1 MKTIYNP
8 SRITNAALAF
18 CVASG
23 SMVIAEESKEA
34 QIARA
39 ESAAPL
45 SVSGDATILAV
56 DGAVLREG
64 SNGWTCLPG
73 AAPPGVAPEDAYPI
87 CNDDVWTAFMK
98 AVAEKADFKTDRV
111 GISYMLQ
118 GDMRVS
124 NEDPYDTE
132 EDPGEVW
139 VQDGPHLMIIV
150 PDPAMLEGI
159 SNDPGTGGPY
169 VMWKN
174 TPYAHIMIPT
184 APREP

>member
-8 SRITNAALAF
+8 YRIWCAALAF

-23 SMVIAEESKEA
+23 SVVIAEESTEA

-45 SVSGDATILAV
+45 SVSGDATIMAL
-56 DGAVLREG
+56 DGTVLRKG

-73 AAPPGVAPEDAYPI
+73 GAPGDDHPI
-87 CNDDVWTAFMK
+87 CNDDVWTAFVK
-98 AVAEKADFKTDRV
+98 ALAEKAEFKTDRI

-124 NEDPYDTE
+124 NEDPYDTK

-150 PDPAMLEGI
+150 PDSAMLEGI

-169 VMWKN
+169 VMWKD
-174 TPYAHIMIPT
+174 TPYAHIMVPI